1 MSYIVAVIKDG
12 KTCVEIDGV
21 YFKTEGLDDVAQ
33 YMLWKHDQHGKRG
46 YKALVLEVK
55 QTFTEVG
62 RKIEADILTGKSN
75 GYFDG

>member
-21 YFKTEGLDDVAQ
+21 YFKTEGLDDLAQ
-33 YMLWKHDQHGKRG
+33 YMLWKHDQHGERG

-55 QTFTEVG
+55 QTLAEVDD
-62 RKIEADILTGKSN
+62 KIVADILACKR
-75 GYFDG
+75 

>member
-21 YFKTEGLDDVAQ
+21 YFKTEGLDDLAQ
-33 YMLWKHDQHGKRG
+33 YMLWKHDQHGERG

-55 QTFTEVG
+55 QTFAEVD
-62 RKIEADILTGKSN
+62 RKIVEDILAGKR
-75 GYFDG
+75 